1 MVAIAS
7 SVVGAVIAG
16 LLFGESM
23 KSVAFLGEMFLNA
36 LKMVVV
42 PLVMTSVIM
51 GISALGDVRKLGRVG
66 TGTLLYYTATTFLAV
81 VTGLVLVNLIEPGI
95 GQDVAGVTV
104 PERVQGKDF
113 HIVDVLSGL
122 VAPNLFQAM
131 AETDVLPIIVFSLVF
146 GGILTTLGER
156 GTRVL
161 AVIDGLNEAFMKL
174 VHLIMWLAPLGIF
187 ALVGSRLGAAVAV
200 GTFYDEMARLGGY
213 FLTVLAGLAVHGLV
227 TLPLLLIWL
236 ARRNPLRY
244 AANLGQVLI
253 TAFGTASSSA
263 TLPLTIEESRTKNG
277 ISAQSSSFVLP
288 LGATVNMDGTA
299 LYEAV
304 AAVFIAQAYG
314 ISLGVG
320 DQLVIILTATLASI
334 GAAGIPEAG
343 LVTMIIVL
351 RAAGLPLE
359 GIGLLL
365 AVDWLLDRF
374 RTTVNVWGDT
384 VGAAIID
391 RYTGWGKRI

>member
-187 ALVGSRLGAAVAV
+187 ALVGSRLGAAVAA